1 MRDRRT
7 ANQILRRLLVMAITV
22 AASGCGS
29 SPVTSDRVEGAIER
43 TFANLVQVQVGWLG
57 LPPMTAS
64 QFEVTAACSK
74 PSAVNSVG
82 AGEWVCRVRW
92 LSPDRQTLRDTLDL
106 SVTADGCYSA
116 TPEGEHL
123 GGPTLKTSKGTDV
136 RNLLYSFEGCFD
148 TM

>member
-1 MRDRRT
+1 MRNRRI
-7 ANQILRRLLVMAITV
+7 ASQILRRLLIMTIAV

-29 SPVTSDRVEGAIER
+29 SPITSDRIEIAIER
-43 TFANLVQVQVGWLG
+43 TFANLVQVQVSWLG
-57 LPPMTAS
+57 LPAMAAS

-74 PSAVNSVG
+74 QSAVISVG

-92 LSPDRQTLRDTLDL
+92 LSPDRQTLRDTLDIF
-106 SVTADGCYSA
+106 VTTDGCYSA

-123 GGPTLKTSKGTDV
+123 GGPTLKTSNGADV